1 MGKLRITERKRAWLT
16 VALAFLLPGMGH
28 VYNGQYSRGLLLL
41 SALLLDLTAIFRLAD
56 SDGGRHLL
64 LIVYLGMLLPVY
76 YFFSVFEALQL
87 KDSPPEERV
96 AVRLIHGVLLAASGL
111 VMMILIKPP
120 DVLLPWMN
128 ELAELIVGPLL
139 MAIACLIVL
148 TTVKK
153 GVYTVFKLGRLTAAV
168 LILTVG
174 ALLLWD
180 QARGSNDIVLL
191 RDWWPL
197 LFLLLGIEVILYS
210 TVLRAKAAK
219 LKLDLAGA
227 AAALVVT
234 VTAYA
239 VTQYADFPVRWLD
252 QFNVDLGG
260 MVDYGEEKG
269 FRLDKNVMK
278 VLIDEQLS
286 SISIKNV
293 NGDVLVRSGD
303 VREIE
308 VYSTVWVDAADEA
321 ESKKIAEQ
329 STVEA
334 TPGREV
340 VLETK
345 GQRYGTDNKRVPRM
359 NIEIVIPL
367 IEPRAQK
374 SEPDATQEPEGAD
387 STDWSGNS
395 VTGGPLSGDDG
406 DATPSPPSLP
416 EATPESPVAENE
428 ATADDDGPTSI
439 RQDEP
444 AYAFPEFEPEGDSDF
459 SQEPP
464 IAIQLRIEAVNGATR
479 VEGVVAEDG
488 LTVISG
494 DGAINITRF
503 VGPLTVTGNSGSIEA
518 DTLSGAS
525 TLELKNGEIS
535 VSHTS
540 EGSLYAATS
549 NGNISLADIAE
560 EAEAETKNGTVTIAG
575 AYGSVKAS
583 TMNGSIA
590 VISDAV
596 GGNWDLD
603 SSVGEIKV
611 GLPEAGDYSLYGSVT
626 FGKIHSTLP
635 FQQIRKTIRGTV
647 GAGTYRI
654 HINATN
660 SITIESRNDR

>member
-16 VALAFLLPGMGH
+16 AMLAFLLPGMGH
-28 VYNGQYSRGLLLL
+28 VYNGQFSRGLLLL
-41 SALLLDLTAIFRLAD
+41 SALLLDLTAIIRLAN

-64 LIVYLGMLLPVY
+64 LIVYLGILLPIY
-76 YFFSVFEALQL
+76 YFVSVYEALQL
-87 KDSPPEERV
+87 NDTPAEEK
-96 AVRLIHGVLLAASGL
+96 APVRLLHGILLAASGL

-120 DVLLPWMN
+120 EALLPWMN

-153 GVYTVFKLGRLTAAV
+153 GDYTVFKLGRLTAAV

-180 QARGSNDIVLL
+180 QARGSNDIVWL

-219 LKLDLAGA
+219 LKLDLTGA

-269 FRLDKNVMK
+269 YRVDKNVMK

-293 NGDVLVRSGD
+293 NGDVLVRSGN
-303 VREIE
+303 VNEIE

-321 ESKKIAEQ
+321 ESKKIAEN

-334 TPGREV
+334 APGREV

-345 GQRYGTDNKRVPRM
+345 GQRYGADNKRVPKM
-359 NIEIVIPL
+359 NIEVVIPR
-367 IEPRAQK
+367 IEPRSQK
-374 SEPDATQEPEGAD
+374 SEPDATQVPDGTDHVDMTGNGTPANAE
-387 STDWSGNS
+387 STS
-395 VTGGPLSGDDG
+395 
-406 DATPSPPSLP
+406 
-416 EATPESPVAENE
+416 
-428 ATADDDGPTSI
+428 TST
-439 RQDEP
+439 RVDEP
-444 AYAFPEFEPEGDSDF
+444 VHALPDFDIDPSDPAI
-459 SQEPP
+459 EPP
-464 IAIQLRIEAVNGATR
+464 TAIQMRIEAINGAAQ

-494 DGAINITRF
+494 DGAIRISRF
-503 VGPLTVTGNSGSIEA
+503 VGPLAVTGNNGSIEA
-518 DTLSGAS
+518 DSLTGAS

-540 EGSLYAATS
+540 GGSLYATTS
-549 NGNISLADIAE
+549 NGNIRMADVAD
-560 EAEAETKNGTVTIAG
+560 EAEAETKNGTITIDG
-575 AYGSVKAS
+575 AYGAVKAS
-583 TMNGSIA
+583 TMNGGIVVNSE
-590 VISDAV
+590 VV

-611 GLPEAGDYSLYGSVT
+611 GLPELGDYSLYGSVT

-635 FQQIRKTIRGTV
+635 FEQIRKTIRGTV

-660 SITIESRNDR
+660 SITIESRADR

>member
-1 MGKLRITERKRAWLT
+1 M
-16 VALAFLLPGMGH
+16 LAFLLPGMGH

-41 SALLLDLTAIFRLAD
+41 SALLLDLTAIIRLAN

-64 LIVYLGMLLPVY
+64 LIVYLGILLPIY
-76 YFFSVFEALQL
+76 YFVSVYEALQL
-87 KDSPPEERV
+87 NDTPAEEK
-96 AVRLIHGVLLAASGL
+96 APVRLLHGILLAASGL

-120 DVLLPWMN
+120 EALLPWMN

-153 GVYTVFKLGRLTAAV
+153 GDYTVFKLGRLTAAV

-180 QARGSNDIVLL
+180 QTRGSNDIVWL

-219 LKLDLAGA
+219 LKLDLTGA

-269 FRLDKNVMK
+269 YRVDKNVMK

-303 VREIE
+303 VNEIE

-321 ESKKIAEQ
+321 ESKKIAEN

-345 GQRYGTDNKRVPRM
+345 GQRYGADNKRVPKM
-359 NIEIVIPL
+359 NIEVVIPR
-367 IEPRAQK
+367 IEPRSQK
-374 SEPDATQEPEGAD
+374 SD
-387 STDWSGNS
+387 
-395 VTGGPLSGDDG
+395 
-406 DATPSPPSLP
+406 P
-416 EATPESPVAENE
+416 EATQAPDGTDHADMTGNGTPANAES
-428 ATADDDGPTSI
+428 TSTST
-439 RQDEP
+439 REDEP
-444 AYAFPEFEPEGDSDF
+444 VHALPDFDIEPSDPAI
-459 SQEPP
+459 EPP
-464 IAIQLRIEAVNGATR
+464 TAIQMRIEAVNGAAQ

-494 DGAINITRF
+494 DGAIRISRF
-503 VGPLTVTGNSGSIEA
+503 VGPLAVTGNNGSIEA
-518 DTLSGAS
+518 DSLTGAS

-540 EGSLYAATS
+540 GGSLYATTS
-549 NGNISLADIAE
+549 NGNIRMADVAD
-560 EAEAETKNGTVTIAG
+560 EAEAETKNGTITIDR
-575 AYGSVKAS
+575 AYGAVKAS
-583 TMNGSIA
+583 TMNGGIVVNSE
-590 VISDAV
+590 VV

-611 GLPEAGDYSLYGSVT
+611 GLPEQGDYSLYGSVT

-635 FQQIRKTIRGTV
+635 FEQIRKTIRGTV

-660 SITIESRNDR
+660 SITIESRADR

>member
-16 VALAFLLPGMGH
+16 AMLAFLLPGMGH

-41 SALLLDLTAIFRLAD
+41 SALLLDLTAIIRLAN

-64 LIVYLGMLLPVY
+64 LIVYLGILLPIY
-76 YFFSVFEALQL
+76 YFVSVYEALQL
-87 KDSPPEERV
+87 NDTPAEEK
-96 AVRLIHGVLLAASGL
+96 APVRLLHGILLAASGL

-120 DVLLPWMN
+120 EALLPWMN

-153 GVYTVFKLGRLTAAV
+153 GDYTVFKLGRLTAAV

-180 QARGSNDIVLL
+180 QTRGSNDIVWL

-219 LKLDLAGA
+219 LKLDLTGA

-269 FRLDKNVMK
+269 YRVDKNVMK

-303 VREIE
+303 VNEIE

-321 ESKKIAEQ
+321 ESKKIAEN

-345 GQRYGTDNKRVPRM
+345 GQRYGADNKRVPKM
-359 NIEIVIPL
+359 NIEVVIPR
-367 IEPRAQK
+367 IEPRSQK
-374 SEPDATQEPEGAD
+374 SD
-387 STDWSGNS
+387 
-395 VTGGPLSGDDG
+395 
-406 DATPSPPSLP
+406 P
-416 EATPESPVAENE
+416 EATQAPDGTDHADMTGNGTPANAES
-428 ATADDDGPTSI
+428 TSTST
-439 RQDEP
+439 REDEP
-444 AYAFPEFEPEGDSDF
+444 VHALPDFDIDPSDPAI
-459 SQEPP
+459 EPP
-464 IAIQLRIEAVNGATR
+464 TAIQMRIEAVNGAAQ

-494 DGAINITRF
+494 DGAIRISRF
-503 VGPLTVTGNSGSIEA
+503 VGPLAVTGNNGSIEA
-518 DTLSGAS
+518 DSLTGAS

-540 EGSLYAATS
+540 GGSLYATTS
-549 NGNISLADIAE
+549 NGNIRMADVAD
-560 EAEAETKNGTVTIAG
+560 EAEAETKNGTITIDR
-575 AYGSVKAS
+575 AYGAVKAS
-583 TMNGSIA
+583 TMNGGIVVNSE
-590 VISDAV
+590 VV

-611 GLPEAGDYSLYGSVT
+611 GLPEQGDYSLYGSVT

-635 FQQIRKTIRGTV
+635 FEQIRKTIRGTV

-660 SITIESRNDR
+660 SITIESRADR